1 MPKWKM
7 MSLQFRQAIGSSKP
21 ADEYQGAINQA
32 AQMKFEDPTYKEC
45 PGCQRKF
52 NENAAARH
60 IPICVKKAKENAIKN
75 KGKSQQ
81 QLSKTQR

>member
-45 PGCQRKF
+45 PGC
-52 NENAAARH
+52 
-60 IPICVKKAKENAIKN
+60 
-75 KGKSQQ
+75 
-81 QLSKTQR
+81 